1 MTLPPRSILALAALL
16 LTLAACGRK
25 DSADIAAPVGQAK
38 EQTDRK
44 LTGNGNGIDIEEG
57 GRFLLPRQPLPPF
70 ERHTVLDQSRNH
82 RTKDRTETTQI
93 DKQAYNALL
102 VVDGIAVTAP
112 STRQPC

>member
-25 DSADIAAPVGQAK
+25 DSADIAAPAGHAK
-38 EQTDRK
+38 EQTERK
-44 LTGNGNGIDIEEG
+44 LTGNGIDIEEG
-57 GRFLLPRQPLPPF
+57 GGFLLPRQPLPPF

-82 RTKDRTETTQI
+82 RTKDRTETTQV

-102 VVDGIAVTAP
+102 MVDGIAVTDP